1 MHKAQRL
8 INHVALVLDGSGSM
22 SSHKDKVVK
31 VADDQIIH
39 LMKMSEQLQ
48 QETRV
53 SVYWFDDVVECLI
66 FDMDVMRLPSIQDL
80 YYTRGM
86 TAMWDAFAKSQ
97 EDLKTT
103 SQLYGDHAF
112 LTFVLTDGG
121 DNASRRFKP
130 FAVIEFIK
138 NAPENWTVGF
148 MVPEGYEAG
157 LRRLGLPD
165 GSIIS
170 WDTSSSKGLDKVATA
185 TTQAVTS
192 YMTSR
197 STGSRGTRSVFAVAN
212 TDAAHVNAS
221 TVTSKL
227 TPIPRDEYS
236 LHDVADRIYTQD
248 FVQNKL
254 GRFYRNGDC
263 YYQFMKPETIQGGK
277 ELIIVE
283 KSTGNAYRGPDAR
296 GLIGL
301 QWGVDAKVKPADNP
315 AFDIY
320 VQSTAPNRNLIPG
333 TKMLLLGK
341 APKNPKPVATPA
353 QAQSATAASMGASM
367 GASTM
372 GSPRRPDKPKAATSG
387 AQKYLRSTKT
397 PDSVELVRNLV
408 KIGGFWAKCGRK
420 PIAIHLGLSERKV
433 MEAFKEP
440 TVAALRT
447 R

>member
-22 SSHKDKVVK
+22 SNHRRRAVK

-39 LMKMSEQLQ
+39 LKNMSEKLN

-53 SVYWFDDVVECLI
+53 SVYWFDDVVKCLI
-66 FDMDVMRLPSIQDL
+66 FDMDVMRLPSVASL
-80 YYTRGM
+80 YEIGGM

-112 LTFVLTDGG
+112 LTFVLTDGA
-121 DNASRRFKP
+121 DNASKTISAGR
-130 FAVIEFIK
+130 AVRGFVLE
-138 NAPENWTVGF
+138 APENWSVGF
-148 MVPEGYEAG
+148 MVPNANYLHTLTGYG
-157 LRRLGLPD
+157 VPK
-165 GSIIS
+165 GSIMT
-170 WDTSSSKGLDKVATA
+170 WDTSSSDGLDKVSQA

-197 STGSRGTRSVFAVAN
+197 STGTRGTKSVFQVAA
-212 TDAAHVNAS
+212 TDAAHVNAA
-221 TVTSKL
+221 TVTSTL

-236 LHDVADRIYTQD
+236 LHDVTERIYTQD

-254 GRFYRNGDC
+254 GRYYRNGDC

-283 KSTGNAYRGPDAR
+283 KATGHAYRGPEAR
-296 GLIGL
+296 RLIGL
-301 QWGVDAKVKPADNP
+301 QWGVEAKVKPADNP

-333 TKMLLLGK
+333 TKMLLMGK
-341 APKNPKPVATPA
+341 EPKK
-353 QAQSATAASMGASM
+353 
-367 GASTM
+367 
-372 GSPRRPDKPKAATSG
+372 KAALIPVTASAFAG
-387 AQKYLRSTKT
+387 Q
-397 PDSVELVRNLV
+397 VELNPNPIITKCKREKPDVDKVRDL
-408 KIGGFWAKCGRK
+408 IQQGGFWSKCGRR
-420 PIAIHLGLSERKV
+420 PIAIHLGVSERQV
-433 MEAFKEP
+433 MNAFKDP
-440 TVAALRT
+440 SVSALRK
-447 R
+447 